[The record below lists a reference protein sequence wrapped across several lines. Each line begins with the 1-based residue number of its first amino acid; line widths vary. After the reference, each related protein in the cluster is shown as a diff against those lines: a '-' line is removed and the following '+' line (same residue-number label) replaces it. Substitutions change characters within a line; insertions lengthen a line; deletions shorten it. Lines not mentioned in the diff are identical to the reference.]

1 MFRVYTVRD
10 VVRIDP
16 SNFGRPLNEVALEE
30 LKDRY
35 EGKIDRN
42 LGVIIMV
49 YDPEVEPMGYLIL
62 GDGASYHR
70 VTFKMLAY
78 IPVINEVVEGIVHDV
93 RRIGLFVSL
102 GPIDGFTHI
111 SQVSDEEVQFDD
123 ARRVIVCRQSKR
135 FVERGDIVRARITN
149 VSTSGPA
156 NIFRVSMTMRQP
168 FLGKKEWID
177 EYVRKIITG
186 GKS

>member
-1 MFRVYTVRD
+1 MYRVYTVRD

-16 SNFGRPLNEVALEE
+16 SDFGRPLDEVALEV
-30 LKDRY
+30 LKERY

-49 YDPEVEPMGYLIL
+49 YDPKVEPMGYLIL

-70 VTFKMLAY
+70 VEFKMLTY
-78 IPVINEVVEGIVHDV
+78 VPVLNEVVEGFVNDI

-102 GPIDGFTHI
+102 GPIDGFIHI
-111 SQVSDEEVQFDD
+111 SQIAEEEAQYDE
-123 ARRVIVCRQSKR
+123 ARRGIVCRQSKR
-135 FVERGDIVRARITN
+135 FIGRGDLVRARITN

-168 FLGKKEWID
+168 YLGKKEWI
-177 EYVRKIITG
+177 ESYIRRSG
-186 GKS
+186 GAQ